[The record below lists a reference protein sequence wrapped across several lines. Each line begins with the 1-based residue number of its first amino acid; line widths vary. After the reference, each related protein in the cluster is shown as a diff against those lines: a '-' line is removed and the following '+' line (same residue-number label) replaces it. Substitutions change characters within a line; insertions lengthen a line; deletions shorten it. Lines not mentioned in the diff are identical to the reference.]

1 MIFHLNLFLSRQKTT
16 TKKSLMWNTMFIGP
30 FMVCEIFAYKLY
42 ENYVKELKI
51 KAKTNKL
58 FKIPL
63 VFYSPRQR
71 VSWTSEADPQY
82 FIPRGR
88 GFPGALR
95 LIPST
100 LLPEA
105 EGFLELWGWPP
116 VLIPR
121 GRGFPGALRLIPS
134 ALRAAYLSQAL
145 SYPPLIH
152 LQRKL
157 RQPTCNQSF
166 FLPVYDHLEK
176 DGTASKSPSLI
187 HILPRNFQT
196 WPRVQ

>member
-95 LIPST
+95 LIPS
-100 LLPEA
+100 
-105 EGFLELWGWPP
+105 
-116 VLIPR
+116 
-121 GRGFPGALRLIPS
+121 

-145 SYPPLIH
+145 SYPPFIH